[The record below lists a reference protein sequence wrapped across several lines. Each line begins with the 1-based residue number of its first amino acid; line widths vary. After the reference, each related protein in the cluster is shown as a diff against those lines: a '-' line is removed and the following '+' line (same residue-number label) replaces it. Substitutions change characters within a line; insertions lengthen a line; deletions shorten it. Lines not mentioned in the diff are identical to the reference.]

1 MIRYTKIQ
9 YSSINEI
16 AALKV
21 KTSTFNSGKEKE
33 GILKGNEVKG
43 TNG

>member
-1 MIRYTKIQ
+1 MIGYRKIQ

-21 KTSTFNSGKEKE
+21 KTSTITFNIGKERE
-33 GILKGNEVKG
+33 GKRRDIEGKRS
-43 TNG
+43 